1 MQFKHP
7 EILYILFA
15 LAIPVFIHLFQLQRF
30 TKVSFTN
37 VKFLKQVELQTRK
50 SAQLKKWLVLLARLL
65 AFTMLI
71 IAFAQPYFSQN
82 DTSKEWFTTI
92 YLDNSLSMQ
101 AKGEQGELLK
111 RAIQDIAEHLPNQ
124 GTYSLITNDEVTTD
138 LSKDLLTERI
148 KNTNY
153 SAVKL
158 DLNTLFLKTAQLF
171 KQQENKH
178 HKLLLFSDFQDNT
191 SVDWG
196 SQTPAFDFV
205 KLEALKKNNVA
216 IDSVFETDT
225 SNTGRTIEI
234 IIKNQGAA
242 IENLTVS
249 ALHNQMLVA
258 KSMLSIKENSSEQIS
273 LRLPKEHS
281 NISVVL
287 DHKDRFLFDNKYYI
301 SFKEKEKINV
311 LLISDAT
318 SFLEKIYTADEFN
331 LTKNN
336 PNQVAYELFDKQEL
350 VVLDGIDVVSESLQT
365 KVAEFVANGGSLV
378 LIPSSQAKVEKLN
391 QFFSALGIG
400 QVTKRQTN
408 PLKVTKIHYA
418 HPVLKN
424 VFDKQVKNFQYP
436 SVAVN
441 YQTIL
446 PQAQPILSF
455 ENQQPFISKVS
466 NNKGSVYWVSAALD
480 KKSSDFTNAPLIV
493 PVFYNIAKQSVL
505 QRELSYRIGQE
516 NQISIKQEIEKD
528 AVLHI
533 VNSDTDFIP
542 LQKIASDKVILSLT
556 DLPNKAGFYSV
567 QNKAKSIQ
575 NIAFNTNREE
585 SKVSF
590 IDMNA
595 VAKTNINSHSF
606 PSIKKALAQLT
617 SQQNIQ
623 SYFKWFI
630 LLALLFLLIEMLL
643 LKYL

>member
-1 MQFKHP
+1 MQFKYP

-15 LAIPVFIHLFQLQRF
+15 LLIPVFIHLFQLQRF
-30 TKVSFTN
+30 TKVPFTN
-37 VKFLKQVELQTRK
+37 VKFLKQLELQTRK
-50 SAQLKKWLVLLARLL
+50 SSQLKKWLVLLARLL

-92 YLDNSLSMQ
+92 YLDNSLSLQ
-101 AKGEQGELLK
+101 AKGEHGELLK

-124 GTYSLITNDEVTTD
+124 GTYSLITNDEVTTE

-148 KNTNY
+148 KNTTY

-171 KQQENKH
+171 KQHTNKH
-178 HKLLLFSDFQDNT
+178 QKLLLFSDFQDNT
-191 SVDWG
+191 SVSWG
-196 SQTPAFDFV
+196 NQTPAFDFV

-216 IDSVFETDT
+216 IDSVFESDT
-225 SNTGRTIEI
+225 SNEGRTIEI
-234 IIKNQGAA
+234 LIKNHGDA
-242 IENLTVS
+242 IESLTVS

-258 KSMLSIKENSSEQIS
+258 KSMLSIKANTSEQIS

-287 DHKDRFLFDNKYYI
+287 DNEDRFLFDNKYYI

-311 LLISDAT
+311 LLISDTT

-331 LTKNN
+331 LTKNK

-350 VVLDGIDVVSESLQT
+350 VVLDGVDVVTESLQA
-365 KVAEFVANGGSLV
+365 KVAEFVTDGGNLI
-378 LIPSSQAKVEKLN
+378 LIPSKQAKVEKLN
-391 QFFSALGIG
+391 QFFSVLGIG

-418 HPVLKN
+418 HPILKN

-446 PQAQPILSF
+446 RQAQPILSF
-455 ENQQPFISKVS
+455 ENQQAFISKVKK
-466 NNKGSVYWVSAALD
+466 NKGSVYWVSAALD

-493 PVFYNIAKQSVL
+493 PIFYNIAKQSVL

-516 NQISIKQEIEKD
+516 NQISITQKIEKD

-542 LQKIASDKVILSLT
+542 LQKIASDKVILTLS

-575 NIAFNTNREE
+575 NIAFNTNKEE

-590 IDMNA
+590 IDMNT
-595 VAKTNINSHSF
+595 VAKKNINRHSF

-630 LLALLFLLIEMLL
+630 LLALLFLIIEMIL